1 MKFWTIGCYKIKR
14 PTRKAHRLV
23 RVFRLEL
30 VVEPGQRLDEDV
42 DTLVAELVPAGREEV
57 QAFVLEK
64 IQQKTRNI
72 ILSHRQS
79 LATRPLR

>member
-1 MKFWTIGCYKIKR
+1 M
-14 PTRKAHRLV
+14 
-23 RVFRLEL
+23 
-30 VVEPGQRLDEDV
+30 VESGQRLDEDV

-72 ILSHRQS
+72 ILSEL
-79 LATRPLR
+79 LATRSQPLLQLFYAC